1 MVGPKVCDAPTI
13 GEEELEA
20 VTVKA
25 INKVV
30 HSSSAMRDTLKA
42 NIREVISRDKTS
54 EKIEALN
61 KVMNDK
67 QEELMNLA
75 KHNKDYSS
83 LASEIEELRA
93 EKQKVLVEKS
103 QVESTKRRIKEM
115 DEFLEKEST
124 KLTEYDEGMVRSYIQ
139 GIKIY
144 DDRFL
149 ISFKAGIDIGLQR

>member
-1 MVGPKVCDAPTI
+1 M
-13 GEEELEA
+13 
-20 VTVKA
+20 KA

-30 HSSSAMRDTLKA
+30 HPSSTMRDTLKA

-61 KVMNDK
+61 NVLNEK

-75 KHNKDYSS
+75 KQNKDYSA
-83 LASEIEELRA
+83 LATEIEGLRA
-93 EKQKVLVEKS
+93 QKQKVLVEKS

-115 DEFLEKEST
+115 DEFLAKEST

-139 GIKIY
+139 SIKIY
-144 DDRFL
+144 DDHFQVA
-149 ISFKAGIDIGLQR
+149 FKAGVEAEIKR